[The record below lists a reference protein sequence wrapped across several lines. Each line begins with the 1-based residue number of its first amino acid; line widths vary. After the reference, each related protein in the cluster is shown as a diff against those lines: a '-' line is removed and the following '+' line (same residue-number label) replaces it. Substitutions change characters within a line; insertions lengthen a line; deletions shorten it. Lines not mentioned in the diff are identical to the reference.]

1 MEPLVDEVCR
11 LSPEFRAIWRENDVR
26 SFGGGVKRLR
36 HPTLGPRAL
45 EYSAF
50 AVEGRPD
57 LRLVVFNPATPADTD
72 KVLYVLEKAAMA
84 ECGAPLPQPQNAPS
98 KL

>member
-1 MEPLVDEVCR
+1 MEPLVDELCR
-11 LSPEFRAIWRENDVR
+11 LSPEFKALWRDNDVR
-26 SFGGGVKRLR
+26 SFGEGVKRLR
-36 HPTLGPRAL
+36 HPTLGPLAL

-57 LRLVVFNPATPADTD
+57 LRMVVFNPATPADTG
-72 KVLYVLEKAAMA
+72 KVLSVLEGTAPVERA
-84 ECGAPLPQPQNAPS
+84 APLPQPQNVTS